1 MKRASLFFGDI
12 AVLYLS
18 LFITLL
24 ISYGFAFEESIDIHL
39 LPFTI
44 IFIFWLLVFYIDNLY
59 DLGYAK
65 NNIHFFSSLFYSLLV
80 NTIISLFFFYF
91 VQIVGIAPKTNFFIF
106 TVVVTAF
113 LGGWRYY
120 FNRSI
125 ARSGFK
131 NNTLII
137 GNSEQS
143 QELYDFLLANPQLG
157 YNAVGIIDIEDKYGQ
172 NILGDLINQKH
183 IRTLVLTPAAY
194 KIPHIID
201 AFYRLVGFGI
211 NFYGLSDFYERV
223 TGKVPLGAIDQV
235 WFLENLSRNSKRGYE
250 IGKRVCDLIGAAI
263 IGILSL
269 PFYAFIALAIK
280 LDDGGDIFYRHARMG
295 RAGKTFIL
303 VKFRNMITNAESK
316 TGPVW
321 ASENDT

>member
-24 ISYGFAFEESIDIHL
+24 IRYGFAFEESIDIHL

-157 YNAVGIIDIEDKYGQ
+157 YNAKLQLDPH
-172 NILGDLINQKH
+172 NIKN
-183 IRTLVLTPAAY
+183 
-194 KIPHIID
+194 
-201 AFYRLVGFGI
+201 
-211 NFYGLSDFYERV
+211 
-223 TGKVPLGAIDQV
+223 AIDLMDIINRQAIRAIV
-235 WFLENLSRNSKRGYE
+235 VADNPHENHSNKISKKMGVIFSRS
-250 IGKRVCDLIGAAI
+250 
-263 IGILSL
+263 
-269 PFYAFIALAIK
+269 
-280 LDDGGDIFYRHARMG
+280 
-295 RAGKTFIL
+295 
-303 VKFRNMITNAESK
+303 
-316 TGPVW
+316 
-321 ASENDT
+321 